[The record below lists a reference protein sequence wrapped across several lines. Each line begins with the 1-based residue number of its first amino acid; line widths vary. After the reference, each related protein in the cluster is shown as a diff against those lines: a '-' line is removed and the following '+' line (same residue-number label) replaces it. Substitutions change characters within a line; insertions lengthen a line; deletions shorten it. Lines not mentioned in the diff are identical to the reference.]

1 MRKILLTIAVTI
13 GLTSMLQAQEFGLK
27 KGDILL
33 EGQINIQSSKDKNAD
48 LKNSHFGFSPKVGYF
63 LNDKFA
69 VGVDL
74 GFFKNNQETLGT
86 SNNVFKSKYNE
97 YKVGAF
103 GRYYFL
109 SIGERFKTY
118 SELNVAYLN
127 GKTTKAAGYD
137 DVKSNHFAAKAGIG
151 ANFFLTK
158 NVALGYSFGDVI
170 GFNTTKIR
178 KDGAMSRNN
187 FYMNVNS
194 FNNFFETGQFSLTFK
209 L

>member
-1 MRKILLTIAVTI
+1 MRRTLLTIAVTA
-13 GLTSMLQAQEFGLK
+13 GLTSILQAQEFGLN

-33 EGQINIQSSKDKNAD
+33 EGQINIYSSKDKNAD

-63 LNDKFA
+63 LSDKFA

-74 GFFKNNQETLGT
+74 ALKRTKEELASPVGDKITKFDHKQ
-86 SNNVFKSKYNE
+86 
-97 YKVGAF
+97 YKIGGF

-109 SIGERFKTY
+109 NVGQRFKTY
-118 SELNVAYLN
+118 SEFSAAYYAIRS
-127 GKTTKAAGYD
+127 KAE
-137 DVKSNHFAAKAGIG
+137 NHDFKAKVDYFSLDGGIG

-158 NVALGYSFGDVI
+158 SVALGYSFGNII
-170 GFNTTKIR
+170 GFNTSKR
-178 KDGAMSRNN
+178 DDEKSNN
-187 FYMNVNS
+187 GFYLNVNS